1 MKDWILDHLPEA
13 FVTSLLTALGWWV
26 QRKIARSEA
35 LEARITALERDKVTK
50 ADIEDLRESMNHTI
64 TLGNT
69 RIESR
74 TDEILLHLAQ
84 RDSR

>member
-1 MKDWILDHLPEA
+1 M
-13 FVTSLLTALGWWV
+13 TSLLATVGWWV

-50 ADIEDLRESMNHTI
+50 ADIEDLRESNNEAI
-64 TLGNT
+64 TRGFA
-69 RIESR
+69 RVESR